1 MIAQN
6 SPSRPHSGGRRSW
19 IAAIAIAVLL
29 LGLLNGHGMG
39 IARAAETSTVG
50 EAEDGTASPSPSPGP
65 TEEPLP
71 SPTASATES
80 PPSTQTPTPEE
91 TVAPSASPVPLESPT
106 ASPTASPTPTPTP
119 TAPVTTAPEEPRTKA
134 LNEAPD
140 EESMSGPESRSAV
153 SIFAAGVPA
162 DPGEVWIETFEQGL
176 NTTAPSG
183 IATYAGGRYTASSG
197 WAAGTNCTGVLVN
210 YTATYPNAQFC
221 PSQASGAN
229 TSAAREVRRLAD
241 VLGQLGAD
249 TPGSTSASAPASASS
264 DVTRGNHALVARPYA
279 TISAGQTTVAQSA
292 SALGLTASASR
303 YYSLRFDAAAA
314 PCGTGTPAL
323 ALSLF
328 SGGTTLLNAFP
339 TAVNPCAATG
349 AVFYTSTPVLA
360 ASGGGTDP
368 GITTSARAATYTGTA
383 AAVLTPAQ
391 IAAAQIRLT
400 NTARATGSGF
410 GVDNLRVLDVTPSLD
425 WGFSPDSV
433 PEGTP
438 STLTYTVTNTT
449 DLIAKNDWS
458 FTNTLPAGLV
468 VAPTPAVGGTCT
480 QVAGTAFAVTAAAGG
495 SSIAAV
501 GGDLA
506 TGAASCTVTVDVV
519 ATAEGSFTNAP
530 EDVVTV
536 LDPPEAAS
544 LTATPAS
551 RLTVRKDLPARAS
564 STDQFTLSVRS
575 GSTVLASATTTGTAT
590 GIQPAQVSRLIVTAG
605 QTYTINETPTS
616 GSAIG
621 YASSYDCVRDGTVV
635 ATGTSRSGSI
645 TMPEEDGAEI
655 VCTFRNTLQQQR
667 LACDS
672 GLFYGVTTN
681 GALIQ
686 GDIVGG
692 GQATVGSWSNVTG
705 ANSLGIGAGG
715 TLAYALNRS
724 GDAANVLSILKWS
737 TTGGFETLPGTGYTT
752 VGAGGAAVPGSLVAG
767 AVDLTTGRYLFGK
780 FNGGVFH
787 LWSFTESA
795 PAANRFAYVGS
806 FNAGA
811 APNGNGDMAFDSR
824 GNLYVLGAATVNNAS
839 SVAIFTVTAQTLAAA
854 SGGTLAVST
863 STPRALTGLDGS
875 PTFGSANGLA
885 FSPRGTVYV
894 SSNTSTYEFD
904 PSSWVRI
911 AGSSR
916 LDFASTDLAT
926 CTSPGTVTVQKN
938 VVGRAAAADQFTLT
952 LAGESGTVG
961 TATSTGSTTGRQ
973 TAQVGPFPARVNTV
987 LTVSEAMAAGSTS
1000 AIGAYTVRL
1009 ECWTDGVRIVNT
1021 TTISASVTMPDR
1033 LGANV
1038 VCTFFNSPSP
1048 VATVTVTKR
1057 VLDPATGQS
1066 APAAGWSLGVAG
1078 TATTGT
1084 VTVLPSE
1091 APRQNSDASGN
1102 AAWTVL
1108 FGSAASRATLVVSEV
1123 QQTGFTFVS
1132 GTCTVNGSAVA
1143 ASFTTVG
1150 GLVSASLPGI
1160 APSATVA
1167 CTLTN
1172 QPITTLTLV
1181 KSVSF
1186 GTAAPTAWLLSAQA
1200 PQGALPGPSGTTGVA
1215 ATTNVPVSPGRP
1227 YRLSETGGTAA
1238 YVQVGAWRCVE
1249 STGAEVAVTPAGD
1262 VTVRTGAAVTCTV
1275 TNATATM
1282 TLLKDVVTP
1291 SPGFEASTW
1300 TITAT
1305 PAVLP
1310 GGTLPVQNRVG
1321 ATYNAAGNPAS
1332 TFEVRPGHEYTLSEA
1347 PTVPGTRLA
1356 YQTLRLER
1364 LDGTSWTPVPSR
1376 TITAPPAGSNVVYRF
1391 VNAPVA
1397 GPVLP
1402 LTGGLGADAFAIAG
1416 GLLLAVML
1424 AGALMNGK
1432 RRTMRRRLGFPS
1444 SFSRPSEPPPSLP
1457 PHRSA
1462 TP

>member
-50 EAEDGTASPSPSPGP
+50 EAEDGTASPSPSPSP

-71 SPTASATES
+71 SPTASETES

-91 TVAPSASPVPLESPT
+91 TAAPGESPLPIESPTVIPTESPT
-106 ASPTASPTPTPTP
+106 A
-119 TAPVTTAPEEPRTKA
+119 PVGTSYETPRTKS
-134 LNEAPD
+134 LNSAPD
-140 EESMSGPESRSAV
+140 EGPLTGPESRSAV
-153 SIFAAGVPA
+153 SILAAGVPA

-221 PSQASGAN
+221 PSQASGTN

-241 VLGQLGAD
+241 ILGQLNAG

-264 DVTRGNHALVARPYA
+264 DVTRGNHALAARPYA
-279 TISAGQTTVAQSA
+279 PIGTGTTVVQSA
-292 SALGLTASASR
+292 STLGITASGSR
-303 YYSLRFDAAAA
+303 YYTLRFDAAAN
-314 PCGTGTPAL
+314 PCGTGAPAL
-323 ALSLF
+323 SLSLF
-328 SGGTTLLNAFP
+328 SGGTTLLTAFP
-339 TAVNPCAATG
+339 TAVTPCTATG
-349 AVFYTSTPVLA
+349 AVYYTSTPVLTPA
-360 ASGGGTDP
+360 AGDP
-368 GITTSARAATYTGTA
+368 ALSTSARAITYTGTA
-383 AAVLTPAQ
+383 ATLLTSAQ
-391 IAAAQIRLT
+391 IAAARIRLT
-400 NTARATGSGF
+400 NSATATGSGF

-425 WGFSPDSV
+425 WAFGPDSV

-438 STLTYTVTNTT
+438 STLTYTITNTT

-458 FTNTLPAGLV
+458 FTNTLPVGIV

-506 TGAASCTVTVDVV
+506 TGATSCTITVDVV
-519 ATAEGSFTNAP
+519 ATVEGSFTNAP
-530 EDVVTV
+530 DDVVTV
-536 LDPPEAAS
+536 LDPPEATS

-551 RLTVRKDLPARAS
+551 RLTVRKDLPARAA

-616 GSAIG
+616 GAAIG

-705 ANSLGIGAGG
+705 ANSLGVGAGG
-715 TLAYALNRS
+715 TLAYALSRS

-767 AVDLTTGRYLFGK
+767 AVDLTTGRFLFGK

-795 PAANRFAYVGS
+795 PTASRFAYVGS
-806 FNAGA
+806 FNAGT

-875 PTFGSANGLA
+875 PAFGSANGLA

-904 PSSWVRI
+904 PTSWVRI
-911 AGSSR
+911 AGSPR

-952 LAGESGTVG
+952 LSGESGTVG
-961 TATSTGSTTGRQ
+961 TATTTGSTTGRQ

-1078 TATTGT
+1078 TATVGT

-1108 FGSAASRATLVVSEV
+1108 FGSAASRATLIVSEV
-1123 QQTGFTFVS
+1123 QQTGFSFVS
-1132 GTCTVNGSAVA
+1132 GACTVNGSAVA

-1300 TITAT
+1300 TLTAT
-1305 PAVLP
+1305 PAILP
-1310 GGTLPVQNRVG
+1310 GASLPVQNRVG
-1321 ATYNAAGNPAS
+1321 ATYTVAGNPAN

-1364 LDGTSWTPVPSR
+1364 LDGTTWTPVPSR

-1391 VNAPVA
+1391 VNAPVV
-1397 GPVLP
+1397 GPDLP
-1402 LTGGLGADAFAIAG
+1402 LTGGLGADAFVIAG
-1416 GLLLAVML
+1416 GLLLALMF

-1432 RRTMRRRLGFPS
+1432 RRPTRLRFGFVS
-1444 SFSRPSEPPPSLP
+1444 VFSRSPASSTPSASSD